1 MTYYSFM
8 VLCSCKLISQSANM
22 GKTQEKKKK
31 ISQKSK
37 DLNFINQMKI
47 SKNVK
52 EELIRSTKS
61 KKNGLNRSMNKKMVL
76 KKK

>member
-8 VLCSCKLISQSANM
+8 VLCSCKLISQSVNM
-22 GKTQEKKKK
+22 GKTQEKKK

-37 DLNFINQMKI
+37 DLNFIDQMKI

-61 KKNGLNRSMNKKMVL
+61 KKSGLNRSMNKKLVL

>member
-22 GKTQEKKKK
+22 GKTQERKK

-52 EELIRSTKS
+52 EELIRSTRS
-61 KKNGLNRSMNKKMVL
+61 KKNGLNRSMNKKVL

>member
-22 GKTQEKKKK
+22 GKTQDKKK
-31 ISQKSK
+31 INQKSK

-61 KKNGLNRSMNKKMVL
+61 KKNGLNRSMNKKMIL

>member
-1 MTYYSFM
+1 MTYYPFM

-22 GKTQEKKKK
+22 GKTQEKKE

-37 DLNFINQMKI
+37 DLNFINQMKS

-52 EELIRSTKS
+52 EKLIRSTKS
-61 KKNGLNRSMNKKMVL
+61 KKNGLNRSMNKKMVM

>member
-22 GKTQEKKKK
+22 GKTQEKKK

-37 DLNFINQMKI
+37 DLNFIKQMKI
-47 SKNVK
+47 SKKVK

-61 KKNGLNRSMNKKMVL
+61 KKNGLNRSMNRKMVL

>member
-1 MTYYSFM
+1 M

-22 GKTQEKKKK
+22 GKTQEKKK

-47 SKNVK
+47 CKNVK

-61 KKNGLNRSMNKKMVL
+61 KKNGLNRSMNKKMLL

>member
-8 VLCSCKLISQSANM
+8 VLGSCKLISQSANM
-22 GKTQEKKKK
+22 GKTQEKKK

-37 DLNFINQMKI
+37 DLNFIKQMKI
-47 SKNVK
+47 SKKVK

-61 KKNGLNRSMNKKMVL
+61 KKNGLNRSMNRKIVL

>member
-22 GKTQEKKKK
+22 GKTQGKKK

>member
-1 MTYYSFM
+1 MIYYSFM
-8 VLCSCKLISQSANM
+8 VLCSCKLISQSVHI
-22 GKTQEKKKK
+22 GKAQEQKK

-37 DLNFINQMKI
+37 DLNFIKQMKI
-47 SKNVK
+47 SKKVK

-61 KKNGLNRSMNKKMVL
+61 KKNSLNGSMNKKMVL

>member
-1 MTYYSFM
+1 MTKS
-8 VLCSCKLISQSANM
+8 KA
-22 GKTQEKKKK
+22 KKK

-47 SKNVK
+47 SKQIK
-52 EELIRSTKS
+52 EELLRCTKS
-61 KKNGLNRSMNKKMVL
+61 KKNGLNRSMNRKKVL

>member
-1 MTYYSFM
+1 M
-8 VLCSCKLISQSANM
+8 
-22 GKTQEKKKK
+22 
-31 ISQKSK
+31 KS
-37 DLNFINQMKI
+37 

-61 KKNGLNRSMNKKMVL
+61 KKNGLNRSMNKKMVM

>member
-1 MTYYSFM
+1 MA
-8 VLCSCKLISQSANM
+8 KA
-22 GKTQEKKKK
+22 KTKKK

-47 SKNVK
+47 SKQIK
-52 EELIRSTKS
+52 EELLRCTKA
-61 KKNGLNRSMNKKMVL
+61 KKNGLNRSTNRKNVL

>member
-8 VLCSCKLISQSANM
+8 VVCSCKLISQSVNM
-22 GKTQEKKKK
+22 GKTQGEKK

-37 DLNFINQMKI
+37 DLNFIKQMKI
-47 SKNVK
+47 SKTVK
-52 EELIRSTKS
+52 EELIRSSKS

>member
-1 MTYYSFM
+1 
-8 VLCSCKLISQSANM
+8 M
-22 GKTQEKKKK
+22 GKTQDKKK
-31 ISQKSK
+31 INQKSK

-61 KKNGLNRSMNKKMVL
+61 KKSGLNRSMNKKLVL

>member
-1 MTYYSFM
+1 MAKS
-8 VLCSCKLISQSANM
+8 KA
-22 GKTQEKKKK
+22 KKK

-47 SKNVK
+47 SKQIK
-52 EELIRSTKS
+52 EELLRCTKS
-61 KKNGLNRSMNKKMVL
+61 NKKNGLNRNMNRKKVF

>member
-1 MTYYSFM
+1 MTYYSFK

-22 GKTQEKKKK
+22 GKTQEKKK

-61 KKNGLNRSMNKKMVL
+61 KKNGLKRSMNKKMVL

>member
-1 MTYYSFM
+1 MTYNSFM
-8 VLCSCKLISQSANM
+8 VLYSCKLISQSANM
-22 GKTQEKKKK
+22 EKTQEKKK

-61 KKNGLNRSMNKKMVL
+61 KKNGLNRSMNKKLVL

>member
-1 MTYYSFM
+1 M
-8 VLCSCKLISQSANM
+8 VLCSCKLISQSVNM
-22 GKTQEKKKK
+22 GKTQEKKK

-37 DLNFINQMKI
+37 DLNFIDQMKI

-61 KKNGLNRSMNKKMVL
+61 KKSGLNRSMNKKLVL

>member
-8 VLCSCKLISQSANM
+8 VLCSWKLISQSANM
-22 GKTQEKKKK
+22 GKTQEKKK
-31 ISQKSK
+31 ISQSK
-37 DLNFINQMKI
+37 DLNFINEMKI
-47 SKNVK
+47 SKIVK

-61 KKNGLNRSMNKKMVL
+61 KKNGLNRSMNEKMVL